1 MSKNKNREDS
11 PLIIKN
17 SYFSENENNLK
28 QYIKYASL
36 GRICFIN
43 CSFENMFSPG
53 VIGSCSFENCKFIN
67 FNATKCLFSN
77 CKFKNCQIIN
87 CQMRR
92 LQLTKSSFTN
102 CEFVKVDLA
111 ASDFFRCKFEETNFI
126 EGDLSK
132 IFASNVQIWK
142 SNNLIEVENNQDFKE
157 LLIDTNCT

>member
-1 MSKNKNREDS
+1 MSKNRNREDS

-36 GRICFIN
+36 SRICFIN

-77 CKFKNCQIIN
+77 CSQGFEFSPLSAVWS
-87 CQMRR
+87 
-92 LQLTKSSFTN
+92 LQAFGGL
-102 CEFVKVDLA
+102 LA
-111 ASDFFRCKFEETNFI
+111 AGYESGLVRLWTP
-126 EGDLSK
+126 L
-132 IFASNVQIWK
+132 Q
-142 SNNLIEVENNQDFKE
+142 
-157 LLIDTNCT
+157 